1 MQKIRGTIFDSN
13 LDKYL
18 DYDSDLKSFKMGY
31 PVYWIIYI
39 CKEIIYV
46 VTGNCI
52 CTRNNL

>member
-1 MQKIRGTIFDSN
+1 MQKIRGTIFNSLN

-18 DYDSDLKSFKMGY
+18 DYDFDLKSSFKMGY

-46 VTGNCI
+46 VTENC
-52 CTRNNL
+52 TGNNL